1 MSVAPGWYKD
11 PAEPSTQRYWDGEGW
26 IGDSLPADATPPAGP
41 PPVSAPAPPPPPA
54 AAPTS
59 PSPGPAPAP
68 PQSPAAPT
76 SPPPPQNGAFPPV
89 GAPGGQPWPPMAPP
103 PGMRPPQGHPY
114 PPHPYPPHAH
124 RPPAPPPRPHGL
136 RIASLGRRVVA
147 RLIDIGL
154 VLLLNVLVNGWFIY
168 RLFQEY
174 EPVIRE
180 WNRRVEAREPLLQ
193 NLPQPGGQADAL
205 QVAIFIIGVALWFAY
220 EVPSTA
226 NSGQT
231 LGKRIMQIKVM
242 PVESP
247 NPMGFG
253 RSLRRWNLMGL
264 PTFLWSCFCVG
275 FILQLVDC
283 IFPFFDRPLYQ
294 ALHDKSAQ
302 TVVVEVP
309 QTVTA
314 DAPGGTP

>member
-1 MSVAPGWYKD
+1 M
-11 PAEPSTQRYWDGEGW
+11 R
-26 IGDSLPADATPPAGP
+26 
-41 PPVSAPAPPPPPA
+41 
-54 AAPTS
+54 
-59 PSPGPAPAP
+59 
-68 PQSPAAPT
+68 
-76 SPPPPQNGAFPPV
+76 
-89 GAPGGQPWPPMAPP
+89 PP
-103 PGMRPPQGHPY
+103 PGYPQPPFAY
-114 PPHPYPPHAH
+114 

-136 RIASLGRRVVA
+136 RIASLGPRVVA
-147 RLIDIGL
+147 RLIDVGM
-154 VLLLNVLVNGWFIY
+154 VLLLNVLVNGWFVY

-174 EPVIRE
+174 EPVIQE

-231 LGKRIMQIKVM
+231 LGKRIMRIKVM
-242 PVESP
+242 PMESP
-247 NPMGFG
+247 KAMGFG

-264 PTFLWSCFCVG
+264 PTFLWSCFCIG

-309 QTVTA
+309 QTATA
-314 DAPGGTP
+314 DAPGGTQ

>member
-26 IGDSLPADATPPAGP
+26 IGDSLPADATPPPGP
-41 PPVSAPAPPPPPA
+41 PAVTAPAPPPPPPE
-54 AAPTS
+54 AAPTTPAAPPASQS
-59 PSPGPAPAP
+59 PAGPAAPAP
-68 PQSPAAPT
+68 P
-76 SPPPPQNGAFPPV
+76 PPQRNGAFTPG
-89 GAPGGQPWPPMAPP
+89 GAPGNQPWPPMAPP
-103 PGMRPPQGHPY
+103 PPGTQLPPGYPY
-114 PPHPYPPHAH
+114 PPYAY
-124 RPPAPPPRPHGL
+124 RPPVPPPRPHGL
-136 RIASLGRRVVA
+136 RIASLGPRVVA
-147 RLIDIGL
+147 RLIDVGM
-154 VLLLNVLVNGWFIY
+154 VLLLNAVVNGWFIF
-168 RLFQEY
+168 RLYQEY
-174 EPVIRE
+174 EPLIQE
-180 WNRRVEAREPLLQ
+180 WNRRLEAREPVLQ

-205 QVAIFIIGVALWFAY
+205 QVVIFIIGVALWFAY

-231 LGKRIMQIKVM
+231 LGKRIMRIRVM
-242 PVESP
+242 PMESP
-247 NPMGFG
+247 KQLGFG

-264 PTFLWSCFCVG
+264 PTFLWSCFCIG

-309 QTVTA
+309 QTATA
-314 DAPGGTP
+314 DAPGGTQ

>member
-1 MSVAPGWYKD
+1 
-11 PAEPSTQRYWDGEGW
+11 
-26 IGDSLPADATPPAGP
+26 
-41 PPVSAPAPPPPPA
+41 
-54 AAPTS
+54 
-59 PSPGPAPAP
+59 
-68 PQSPAAPT
+68 
-76 SPPPPQNGAFPPV
+76 
-89 GAPGGQPWPPMAPP
+89 MAPP
-103 PGMRPPQGHPY
+103 PGMPAPGYPY
-114 PPHPYPPHAH
+114 PPYAY
-124 RPPAPPPRPHGL
+124 RLPAPAPRPHGL
-136 RIASLGRRVVA
+136 RIASLGPRVVA
-147 RLIDIGL
+147 RLIDIGM

-168 RLFQEY
+168 RLVQEY
-174 EPVIRE
+174 EPIIQE

-231 LGKRIMQIKVM
+231 LGKRIMRIKVM
-242 PVESP
+242 AVESP
-247 NPMGFG
+247 NPLGFG

-264 PTFLWSCFCVG
+264 PTFLWSCFCIG

-309 QTVTA
+309 RTATA
-314 DAPGGTP
+314 DVSGGTE